1 VIGMRWTIAGGF
13 VCAAGLLGTG
23 LMLRLDPRVQARLG
37 VSGARRSGS
46 LLEAMGRRIPARR
59 ARRRIADRLEGAGAH
74 EVHRIMGKKLVTA
87 AAAAVLGM
95 TLSSGPGAI
104 AVAAILGLAGWQL
117 PDFVLARRA
126 RADRAR
132 AEAAIPELLDLVA
145 VSVTAGLTPRLA
157 LDRAGRVLT
166 GPLAAELES
175 ARRSVE
181 LGESWA
187 AVLRRPAQRLDLRDL
202 RRLSSTL
209 EQSSRLGS
217 PVAERLRGLA
227 REVRAER
234 RDREEERARRAP
246 VAMLFPLVFLILP
259 AFVLAA
265 VVPTILVATRG
276 IR

>member
-1 VIGMRWTIAGGF
+1 VTRWVIAGGY
-13 VCAAGLLGTG
+13 VGAAALLAAGL
-23 LMLRLDPRVQARLG
+23 MSRFDPGVRARLG
-37 VSGARRSGS
+37 LPGS
-46 LLEAMGRRIPARR
+46 RNGGSVLEAMGGRIHARR
-59 ARRRIADRLEGAGAH
+59 ARKRVTDRLGGAGAT
-74 EVHRIMGKKLVTA
+74 EVDRVMGQKLA
-87 AAAAVLGM
+87 AAIVGAVIGIALPSGGIGIAALLGV
-95 TLSSGPGAI
+95 T
-104 AVAAILGLAGWQL
+104 GWQL
-117 PDFVLARRA
+117 PDFLLARARRA
-126 RADRAR
+126 YRAG

-157 LDRAGRVLT
+157 LDRAGSALS
-166 GPLAAELES
+166 GPLATELES
-175 ARRSVE
+175 ARRAVE

-187 AVLRRPAQRLDLRDL
+187 AVLRRVEGRLSLRDL

-217 PVAERLRGLA
+217 PVADRLRGLA

-234 RDREEERARRAP
+234 RVNEEERARRAP

-276 IR
+276 IQ